1 MGMSHYSS
9 LKVLIIDDFGSFR
22 MALSRML
29 SDLGCEQVVTAMN
42 GEVGLDIC
50 RKQHFDVVMCDYG
63 LGDGANG
70 QQVLEALRYNK
81 ILPRESLFLLISA
94 ESSQSIVLSVYDYAP
109 DAYLTK
115 PITAKSL
122 RQRLDR
128 LLLQRQEMLPLYR
141 CLDSDD
147 MDGAIAIAES
157 AIASSSRYATVYQR
171 MLGEFYL
178 QCNQIEDAEALYTRV
193 LEARPLDWARVGLSK
208 VKKAQGDLE
217 TSTAWLSKILDDNPF
232 CMQAYDVLAENYRD
246 QHDLEKV
253 QQTLEAAVEMSPLS
267 ILRQVELAE
276 TAANNLDYPIA
287 TKAYGRSVRLGE
299 HSCHDRCHNHL
310 QYGRLAAAWMRDS
323 VVASAQDLI
332 KDGLRVLEQ
341 VPRRFEL
348 SPDQKAQAHLLECQ
362 LYVARKEEAKALA
375 LLNET
380 EEMIKELSLGLDLQ
394 LDRVATMSVL
404 GKEDAVTEL
413 LTSLV
418 EEYAEDQEAL
428 QRIDLWLEEPVSE
441 HNKKLVSQ
449 LNNQGI
455 EFYQANDYGRA
466 LDSFKRA
473 CRLFPHH
480 LGVQLNLFQALTAE
494 MKAFG
499 KTEET
504 EALCRA
510 LSERI
515 EPALVH
521 GSPEMNRFRQL
532 QQLARTLD

>member
-1 MGMSHYSS
+1 MGMSPYSS

-22 MALSRML
+22 MTLSRML
-29 SDLGCEQVVTAMN
+29 SDLGCKQVVTAMN

-50 RKQHFDVVMCDYG
+50 RKQHFDVVVCDYG
-63 LGDGANG
+63 LGEGANG

-141 CLDSDD
+141 CLDNDD
-147 MDGAIAIAES
+147 MDGAIAIAEA
-157 AIASSSRYATVYQR
+157 AIASSSRYGMVYQR

-178 QCNQIEDAEALYTRV
+178 QCDQIENAEVLYTRV

-232 CMQAYDVLAENYRD
+232 CMQAYDLLAENYRD

-310 QYGRLAAAWMRDS
+310 QYGRLAAAWMRDT

-348 SPDQKAQAHLLECQ
+348 SPDQKAQAQLLECQ
-362 LYVARKEEAKALA
+362 LYAARKEEAKALA
-375 LLNET
+375 LLSDT
-380 EEMIKELSLGLDLQ
+380 EEMIKELLPGLDLQ

-404 GKEDAVTEL
+404 GKGDAVTEL
-413 LTSLV
+413 LASLV
-418 EEYAEDQEAL
+418 EEYAENQEAL
-428 QRIDLWLEEPVSE
+428 QRIDLWLDEPVSE
-441 HNKKLVSQ
+441 RNKKLVSQ

-455 EFYQANDYGRA
+455 KFYQANDYGRA

-494 MKAFG
+494 MKALG

-504 EALCRA
+504 EALCST

-521 GSPEMNRFRQL
+521 GSPEMNRFRQI